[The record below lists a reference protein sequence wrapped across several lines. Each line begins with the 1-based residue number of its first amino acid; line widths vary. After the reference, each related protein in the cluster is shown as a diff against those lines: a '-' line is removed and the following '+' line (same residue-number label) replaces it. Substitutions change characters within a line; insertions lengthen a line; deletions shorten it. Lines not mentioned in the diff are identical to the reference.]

1 MTRLRYHV
9 NMSTEK
15 TREQRFADWTEKMQR
30 TEAEIIAVVKPV
42 VDKYDPE
49 QLLKMGCPSDEYDG
63 ECKLIAGG
71 IVREGMNRMTEQ
83 ELGNLIAFAWHYEFG
98 SWGTPVRY
106 YAMFYE
112 MAKEILP
119 LLPEYDRMRML

>member
-1 MTRLRYHV
+1 MNDNMTREERL
-9 NMSTEK
+9 TK
-15 TREQRFADWTEKMQR
+15 WTEKMMK
-30 TEAEIIAVVKPV
+30 TEEAVAAMVKPV

-49 QLLKMGCPSDEYDG
+49 QLLKIGCPSDEYDT
-63 ECKLIAGG
+63 ECKLIAEA

-106 YAMFYE
+106 YSMFYN

-119 LLPEYDRMRML
+119 LLPKYESPLSED